1 MFPNVKLKAGA
12 AKFVVNTYS
21 SYLITT
27 VSIMIFAASV
37 FNKQGQPADCP
48 TEILMG
54 IFEEFCWKLLFLDR
68 ISSKI
73 SSADKY

>member
-27 VSIMIFAASV
+27 TVSTMIFAASV
-37 FNKQGQPADCP
+37 FNK
-48 TEILMG
+48 
-54 IFEEFCWKLLFLDR
+54 
-68 ISSKI
+68 
-73 SSADKY
+73 